1 MLNAV
6 EQKLSDAEKQAE
18 KRARKQAAGSDRK
31 QQILQ
36 QAVEIIA
43 AEGYAKLSMRAL
55 ARASGITLG
64 ALQYHFSTWENMLR
78 ALNAYILDQY
88 DQVWDKMVPTD
99 RPPTLQGFMRLV
111 LEDAPGSALKSGN
124 LLPQLYAM
132 SQVEPIMEE
141 LQTEIFNRYI
151 NVVEKLL
158 ADLQSQTPRAEV
170 LAIMLML
177 RGSRLLRGEIH
188 KWDVEADEVYDAII
202 GMADAKYGKPK
213 NKPS

>member
-1 MLNAV
+1 MLNEV
-6 EQKLSDAEKQAE
+6 EQKLSDAEKPAE
-18 KRARKQAAGSDRK
+18 KQTAGSDRK

-43 AEGYAKLSMRAL
+43 AEGYGKLSMRAL

-64 ALQYHFSTWENMLR
+64 AVQYHFSTWEDMLR
-78 ALNAYILDQY
+78 ALNVHILDQY
-88 DQVWDKMVPTD
+88 DRSWAAMVPKD

-111 LEDAPGSALKSGN
+111 LEDAPGSALQSGN

-151 NVVEKLL
+151 NVVENLL
-158 ADLQSQTPRAEV
+158 ADLPSQTARAEV

-177 RGSRLLRGEIH
+177 KGTKLLRGEIH

-202 GMADAKYGKPK
+202 GMADAKYGKLK
-213 NKPS
+213 NNSS

>member
-6 EQKLSDAEKQAE
+6 EQNISDAEKQGE
-18 KRARKQAAGSDRK
+18 KQAKVGTAGSDRK

-43 AEGYAKLSMRAL
+43 TEGYGKLSMRAL

-64 ALQYHFSTWENMLR
+64 ALQYHFSTWDDMLR
-78 ALNAYILDQY
+78 ALSAHILDEY
-88 DQVWDKMVPTD
+88 DRAWAAKVPKD

-111 LEDAPGSALKSGN
+111 LEDAPGSALQSGK

-141 LQTEIFNRYI
+141 LQAEIFNKYVYI
-151 NVVEKLL
+151 VEKLL
-158 ADLQSQTPRAEV
+158 ADLQGQAPRAEV
-170 LAIMLML
+170 MAIILML
-177 RGSRLLRGEIH
+177 RGTRLLRGETH
-188 KWDVEADEVYDAII
+188 KWKVEADEVYDAII
-202 GMADAKYGKPK
+202 EIADAKYGKRK
-213 NKPS
+213 NN